1 MRKTILT
8 MFVLAVA
15 LSSCKVAEKM
25 GSKKDAAAPAQTEN
39 TAPPKV
45 FTAEPVQQGGREN
58 PTSDQ
63 MYAKP
68 EATADA
74 KPISMRKENF
84 TFSQQGDQAAYGN
97 KNFFV
102 IVGSFGSYE
111 NANKLKADLSTK
123 GFSPVILKSESGF
136 FRVCSNSYTEEA
148 DARAKVSE
156 IRKKYTNFSDCW
168 LLIKN

>member
-8 MFVLAVA
+8 VFVLAVA
-15 LSSCKVAEKM
+15 LSSCKVAEKIS
-25 GSKKDAAAPAQTEN
+25 GKKEAPAPAPTEN

-63 MYAKP
+63 MYAMP
-68 EATADA
+68 EA
-74 KPISMRKENF
+74 KPVSMRKENF

-111 NANKLKADLSTK
+111 NANKLKADLSGK
-123 GFSPVILKSESGF
+123 GFSPIILKSESGF
-136 FRVCSNSYTEEA
+136 FRVCANSFTEEA
-148 DARAKVSE
+148 DARKKVQE
-156 IRKKYTNFSDCW
+156 IRQKYANFSDCW